1 MRSSRI
7 TVILVGFVT
16 VNLATATAFAHSLY
30 LFAAADGEKING
42 RVYLRG
48 GTGVPDVIVKAYA
61 EAKEAVGQVT
71 TDSEGRFSFSAPYR
85 CDYLLRAVMEDG
97 HQAEAVIHASEL
109 PATLPPFPGQQTPT
123 AVARPT
129 ESQTEGQTPWST
141 VSPADHP
148 AKVSQSTSAA
158 QSTGTN
164 DESVRQE
171 VASLRSQ
178 VIQLREDLKQLQTA
192 TGLRDILG
200 GMGYILGLTGI
211 TFYFLAKRGRNN

>member
-48 GTGVPDVIVKAYA
+48 GTGVPDVIVKVYA

-97 HQAEAVIHASEL
+97 HQAEALIHADEL
-109 PATLPPFPGQQTPT
+109 PATLPALPDQQTQA

-129 ESQTEGQTPWST
+129 ESQTAGQTPGSA

-200 GMGYILGLTGI
+200 GVGYILGLTGI
-211 TFYFLAKRGRNN
+211 TFYFLAKRGRNK